1 MINVEFLQSHAL
13 FGGIGDADIK
23 AIQTLL
29 QEEYFSKGDF
39 LAKEGEAGDRL
50 YFICEGSV
58 EVLKKI
64 DGLAEVGQVSLAVF
78 GKGDTIGEM
87 ELIDIQPRSA
97 SVRALEDV
105 SALSLSNQAMYHIY
119 KHHLDVFARLVLN
132 IAREISRRLRRMD
145 ALVGS
150 SLFSAPPETD
160 TSRHR
165 DTPSVTLKV
174 DR

>member
-1 MINVEFLQSHAL
+1 MVDVEFLQSHAL

-23 AIQTLL
+23 AIQKLL
-29 QEEYFSKGDF
+29 QEENFSKGEF
-39 LAKEGEAGDRL
+39 LAREGEQGDRL

-58 EVLKKI
+58 EVLKKVQSPTGI
-64 DGLAEVGQVSLAVF
+64 EQVSLAVF

-105 SALSLSNQAMYHIY
+105 LALSLSNQTMYQIY
-119 KHHLDVFARLVLN
+119 KLHRDVFAMLVLN

-150 SLFSAPPETD
+150 SVFSSPQKTD
-160 TSRHR
+160 TS
-165 DTPSVTLKV
+165 TPQS
-174 DR
+174 